1 MSQQFLFQSVKSVCV
16 KKSSSILMY
25 KIIES
30 IKISTSIL
38 LWNLVLIIF
47 IVENNQNNHSIVVV
61 KIGRLTSINTTVQP
75 LQKQLTPSH
84 QHNKK
89 IFNNF

>member
-1 MSQQFLFQSVKSVCV
+1 MSQQFPFQSIKSECV

-47 IVENNQNNHSIVVV
+47 IVVV
-61 KIGRLTSINTTVQP
+61 KIGRLTSTNTTVQP

-84 QHNKK
+84 QHNKN
-89 IFNNF
+89 I